1 MTTAAKTLL
10 PGATIGIL
18 GSGQLG
24 RMLAMA
30 ARRMGYRT
38 HVFSPEKNSPAE
50 AVCDRATVAPYTDAA
65 ALKAFAESVDVV
77 TFEFENIPF
86 ETAQALEMAALV
98 RPSPQILHTA
108 QHRGR
113 EKTFL
118 KENGFP
124 VVPFAWVKS
133 PREIR
138 AAVEAVGLPAVLK
151 TAGFG
156 YDGKGQHKVASL
168 AEAES
173 VVKANS
179 QEWVLEQWQDFDK
192 EVSVLVARGVDG
204 KLTDWGVIEN
214 RHRHHILD
222 ISVVPADVSDATE
235 REALKVAR
243 AIAQKLD
250 LVGLLCIEF
259 FVGKDGSVRVNEM
272 APRPHNS
279 GHWTIEGAVTSQF
292 EQQIRAVCGL
302 ELGATH
308 IVAPTAMANVLGD
321 IWNDGEPNW
330 AAVLNDPYVKW
341 HSYGKAEARPG
352 RKMGHLTSL
361 GVTPGQAVERVT
373 QVRAK
378 L

>member
-1 MTTAAKTLL
+1 MMGLTKNLL

-24 RMLAMA
+24 RMLAIA

-50 AVCDRATVAPYTDAA
+50 AVCDAATVAAYSDAA
-65 ALKAFAESVDVV
+65 ALKAFAQGVDVV

-86 ETAQALEMAALV
+86 ETAQALEAFALV

-118 KENGFP
+118 QEAGFP
-124 VVPFAWVKS
+124 VVPFRWVKTAG
-133 PREIR
+133 EIGR
-138 AAVEAVGLPAVLK
+138 AVEAVGLPAVLK

-156 YDGKGQHKVASL
+156 YDGKGQHKVESREA
-168 AEAES
+168 AEAI
-173 VVKANS
+173 VKANP

-222 ISVVPADVSDATE
+222 VSVVPAEVSDATE

-259 FVGKDGSVRVNEM
+259 FVGKEGSVRVNEM

-279 GHWTIEGAVTSQF
+279 GHWTIEGSVTSQF
-292 EQQIRAVCGL
+292 EQQVRAVCGL

-308 IVAPTAMANVLGD
+308 IVAPSAMANVLGD
-321 IWNDGEPNW
+321 IWRDGEPDW

-341 HSYGKAEARPG
+341 HSYGKAQARPG

-373 QVRAK
+373 QARDR